1 MKFFGKSK
9 KKNKE
14 NEKKKNK
21 LNFDK
26 TLFFCKCGNV
36 TDLIIDLNC
45 NICLS
50 PKKDMTPFSPTE
62 LNEIVHNKIVIP
74 LSEKFNQDFEKI
86 SLKDYFNLDETQENH
101 LIYRLVRGSVFKEFE
116 GDIFDFFNEMLK
128 ETKNDDKISLIAK
141 TIETDVINDFYEKGF
156 KYTGSVPT
164 TPSKFITV
172 EKPILKNK
180 HGAGTKILATALAG
194 PIGFAATSGIEQTTE
209 RKNEYVPSEYA
220 DYEYLFTPEYIQLKF
235 GKSSNPIDFN
245 NNKIIVKWEDIDL
258 IDDDNS
264 LILKNGDIIPVYPP
278 RFSNEIN
285 KYILDVLGTLDWE
298 KNSILRTRN
307 FDESTEK
314 ALLLVNKLLNQYS
327 KKVKNDNI
335 KSNKIN
341 ENSSDSLENLVK
353 MYEKGLLTDEE
364 FLSLKKKLIE

>member
-1 MKFFGKSK
+1 MKFFSKSK

-14 NEKKKNK
+14 NGKKKNK
-21 LNFDK
+21 FNFDT
-26 TLFFCKCGNV
+26 TLFFCNCGNV
-36 TDLIIDLNC
+36 TDLIADINC
-45 NICLS
+45 FICLS
-50 PKKDMTPFSPTE
+50 PKKDMIPFSPSE

-74 LSEKFNQDFEKI
+74 LSEKYNQNFEKI
-86 SLKDYFNLDETQENH
+86 SLKDYFDLDETQENH

-128 ETKNDDKISLIAK
+128 ETKNDDKISLIAE

-164 TPSKFITV
+164 TPSKYITV
-172 EKPILKNK
+172 EKPVLKNK
-180 HGAGTKILATALAG
+180 HNAGTKILATALAG

-220 DYEYLFTPEYIQLKF
+220 DYEYLFTPEHIQLKF

-245 NNKIIVKWEDIDL
+245 NNKIIVKWDDIDL

-264 LILKNGDIIPVYPP
+264 LILKNGDVIPVYSP
-278 RFSNEIN
+278 RFSNEIL
-285 KYILDVLGTLDWE
+285 KYILDVVGTLDWE
-298 KNSILRTRN
+298 KNSSLKTRN
-307 FDESTEK
+307 FDEFTDK
-314 ALLLVNKLLNQYS
+314 ALLVINKLLNQYHE
-327 KKVKNDNI
+327 KIKNDNV
-335 KSNKIN
+335 KCNEIN
-341 ENSSDSLENLVK
+341 ENPSYSLENLVK

-364 FLSLKKKLIE
+364 FTSLKKNLIK